1 MANRQTPS
9 IEVISNDI
17 TYIRDD
23 VKEIKD
29 NLRSSYVSKDE
40 FDPVKKI
47 VYGLVG
53 LILVAV
59 MGAVLGLV
67 IIK

>member
-59 MGAVLGLV
+59 MVAVLGLV

>member
-53 LILVAV
+53 LILVSV